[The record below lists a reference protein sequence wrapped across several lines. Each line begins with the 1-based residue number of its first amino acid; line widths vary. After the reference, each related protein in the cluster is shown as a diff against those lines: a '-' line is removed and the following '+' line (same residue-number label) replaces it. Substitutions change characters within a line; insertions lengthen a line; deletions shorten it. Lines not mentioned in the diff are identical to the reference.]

1 MRFDLTTLRLFLT
14 VAEEKNIARAAE
26 REHIA
31 ASAVSKRIAD
41 LEEDLDVRLFERHR
55 GGVQL
60 TMAGLTLAAH
70 ARSIFDVTDRVRAE
84 LSNYARGA
92 KGLVRLSANPSAIPQ
107 FLAPLISKFL
117 RAYPD
122 IRLELLEQTSERTV
136 QMVLSRAVDLGI
148 VATGVDFRGLQTIDF
163 RRDTLAMMVPRG
175 HPLARR
181 RRVTFAETLNF
192 DHVGLAEGSSIQATL
207 VEAAEA
213 AGRSLSFKVRV
224 FSFEALRGLVAANI
238 GIACLPV
245 GCIKPYAKTHG
256 LVPVI
261 LTDSWAQRQ
270 LKVCVIAREDC
281 SMPCRQFI
289 SVLGL

>member
-1 MRFDLTTLRLFLT
+1 VVVDNAPADRQPYP
-14 VAEEKNIARAAE
+14 
-26 REHIA
+26 
-31 ASAVSKRIAD
+31 SAVGLRSVEGLENALQIPWCDARPGIAHGH
-41 LEEDLDVRLFERHR
+41 EHACVRLRP
-55 GGVQL
+55 
-60 TMAGLTLAAH
+60 TT
-70 ARSIFDVTDRVRAE
+70 ICDV
-84 LSNYARGA
+84 
-92 KGLVRLSANPSAIPQ
+92 
-107 FLAPLISKFL
+107 FFL
-117 RAYPD
+117 RHGQ
-122 IRLELLEQTSERTV
+122 E
-136 QMVLSRAVDLGI
+136 
-148 VATGVDFRGLQTIDF
+148 
-163 RRDTLAMMVPRG
+163 
-175 HPLARR
+175 H
-181 RRVTFAETLNF
+181 
-192 DHVGLAEGSSIQATL
+192 AEGSSIQATL

-281 SMPCRQFI
+281 TMPCRQFI